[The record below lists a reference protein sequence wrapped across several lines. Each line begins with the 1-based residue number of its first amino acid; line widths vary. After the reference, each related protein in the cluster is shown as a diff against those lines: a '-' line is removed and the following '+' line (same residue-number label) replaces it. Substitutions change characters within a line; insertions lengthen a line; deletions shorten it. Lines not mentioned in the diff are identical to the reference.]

1 MLTTVE
7 LHRATRALARRDPD
21 LARVVR
27 RHGPPPLWQRR
38 PGFATLVHIILE
50 QQVSLASAR
59 AAFDR
64 ARALVRPFT
73 PASFLALGDREL
85 RVAGFSRQK
94 TQYCRNLARAIL
106 DGELELARLGR
117 FDDDEVRRRLTT
129 VKGIGDW
136 TADIYLIM
144 VLGRPDVW
152 PLGDIALAQ
161 AARELKRLSARP
173 TGIEMT
179 SIGEGWRPWRAVAA
193 RVLWHHYLSTPR
205 GRSPFGD
212 APHSSVAAQPP
223 DLL

>member
-1 MLTTVE
+1 MLTVDD
-7 LHRATRALARRDPD
+7 LHKATRTLARRDPD

-27 RHGPPPLWQRR
+27 AHGPPPLWQRR

-64 ARALVRPFT
+64 ARLLARPFT
-73 PASFLALGDREL
+73 PANFLVLDDRDL

-94 TQYCRNLARAIL
+94 TEYCRNLARAIL
-106 DGELELARLGR
+106 DKELQLGR
-117 FDDDEVRRRLTT
+117 LATLDDDEVRRRLTSI
-129 VKGIGDW
+129 KGIGNW
-136 TADIYLIM
+136 TADIYLLM

-161 AARELKRLSARP
+161 AAREIKRLEVRP
-173 TGIEMT
+173 SGNELHA
-179 SIGEGWRPWRAVAA
+179 IGESWRPWRAVAA

-205 GRSPFGD
+205 R
-212 APHSSVAAQPP
+212 VKQ
-223 DLL
+223 L

>member
-1 MLTTVE
+1 MITPAELSRIVEWLTGRDKSLASVVE
-7 LHRATRALARRDPD
+7 RY
-21 LARVVR
+21 
-27 RHGPPPLWQRR
+27 GMPPLWARE
-38 PGFATLVHIILE
+38 PGFPTLLHIILE

-64 ARALVRPFT
+64 ARALARPFA
-73 PASFLALGDREL
+73 PATFLALDDRQL

-94 TQYCRNLARAIL
+94 TQYCRNLAQAIL
-106 DGELELARLGR
+106 DKELQLGKLADL
-117 FDDDEVRRRLTT
+117 DDDEVRRQLTAI
-129 VKGIGDW
+129 KGIGAW

-173 TGIEMT
+173 SGVEMT
-179 SIGEGWRPWRAVAA
+179 SIGESWRPWRAVAA

-205 GRSPFGD
+205 RAEKRP
-212 APHSSVAAQPP
+212 
-223 DLL
+223 

>member
-1 MLTTVE
+1 MLTVPE
-7 LHRATRALARRDPD
+7 LHRATRTLARRDPD

-27 RHGPPPLWQRR
+27 AHGPPPLWQRR

-64 ARALVRPFT
+64 AWALARPFA
-73 PASFLALGDREL
+73 PASFLALDDRQL

-94 TQYCRNLARAIL
+94 TQYCRNLAQAIL
-106 DGELELARLGR
+106 DKELRLGKLADL
-117 FDDDEVRRRLTT
+117 DDDEVRRQLTAI
-129 VKGIGDW
+129 KGIGAW

-173 TGIEMT
+173 SGVEMT
-179 SIGEGWRPWRAVAA
+179 SIGESWRPWRAVAA

-205 GRSPFGD
+205 R
-212 APHSSVAAQPP
+212 AEKR
-223 DLL
+223 L

>member
-1 MLTTVE
+1 MLTIDE

-27 RHGPPPLWQRR
+27 AHGPPPLWRR
-38 PGFATLVHIILE
+38 RTGFATLVHIILE

-64 ARALVRPFT
+64 AYVLAQPFT
-73 PASFLALGDREL
+73 PATFLRLDDRQL

-94 TQYCRNLARAIL
+94 TQYCRNLARAVIDGDL
-106 DGELELARLGR
+106 DLARLAR
-117 FDDDEVRRRLTT
+117 CDDEEARRRLIAI
-129 VKGIGDW
+129 KGIGAW

-144 VLGRPDVW
+144 ALGRPDIW

-161 AARELKRLSARP
+161 AARELKRLPARP
-173 TGIEMT
+173 SATEMCA
-179 SIGEGWRPWRAVAA
+179 IGESWRPWRAVAA

-205 GRSPFGD
+205 R
-212 APHSSVAAQPP
+212 
-223 DLL
+223 

>member
-1 MLTTVE
+1 
-7 LHRATRALARRDPD
+7 
-21 LARVVR
+21 
-27 RHGPPPLWQRR
+27 
-38 PGFATLVHIILE
+38 VHIILE

-64 ARALVRPFT
+64 ARLLARPFT
-73 PASFLALGDREL
+73 PANFLVLDDRDL

-94 TQYCRNLARAIL
+94 TEYCRNLARAIL
-106 DGELELARLGR
+106 DKDLQLGR
-117 FDDDEVRRRLTT
+117 LPSLEDDEVRRQLTA
-129 VKGIGDW
+129 VKGIGAW

-173 TGIEMT
+173 SSLEMT
-179 SIGEGWRPWRAVAA
+179 AIGESWRPWRAVAA

-205 GRSPFGD
+205 R
-212 APHSSVAAQPP
+212 VKQ
-223 DLL
+223 L

>member
-1 MLTTVE
+1 MLTVPE
-7 LHRATRALARRDPD
+7 LHRATRTLARHDPD

-27 RHGPPPLWQRR
+27 SHGPPPLWQRR
-38 PGFATLVHIILE
+38 PGFGTLVHIILE

-64 ARALVRPFT
+64 ARMLARPFT
-73 PASFLALGDREL
+73 PANFLVLDDREL

-94 TQYCRNLARAIL
+94 TAYCRNLARAIL
-106 DGELELARLGR
+106 DKDLQLGR
-117 FDDDEVRRRLTT
+117 LPSLEDDEVRRQLTA
-129 VKGIGDW
+129 VKGIGAW

-173 TGIEMT
+173 SGLEMT
-179 SIGEGWRPWRAVAA
+179 AIGESWRPWRAVAA

-205 GRSPFGD
+205 R
-212 APHSSVAAQPP
+212 AEKR
-223 DLL
+223 L